1 MFRFP
6 FTNFHELNLD
16 WILSVVK
23 TAQDIFET
31 GRADIDH
38 AVDTADQA
46 LNVATQAASAVIGDG
61 AVTSEKIAANAVTS
75 EKIAASAVT
84 SEKIAENAV
93 TSAKIATSAVTSEK
107 IAGNAVTSAK
117 IAASAITSEKIAENA
132 VTSAKIANGAITND
146 KLANAPIVRENL
158 YPNWYFMGAG
168 SQSGYGVFPIN
179 QRGQQSYSNE
189 GYTIDRLFH
198 ASVNGEV
205 VLSNQGLRFSN
216 SGNTDGYFRFIG
228 DSVSSDKVC
237 YSALVSGQLY
247 IVSPDNPTTLPS
259 GLTMYIDESELAI
272 KIPANFNIGNSE
284 YFQAIKKEIGDNQ
297 TLARLKN
304 GIWVLNSTPNYNYS
318 FEKCES
324 YLVKYPIYQ
333 RIRAALV
340 TSTQIHFVVPT
351 PSPLAKTPYIN
362 GTLQV
367 ENLSGTAQS
376 GFTFTIVSVS
386 PLFVV
391 IVGTKS
397 NHGLTDAVLN
407 SATGFYLSAE

>member
-1 MFRFP
+1 MFKFP

-61 AVTSEKIAANAVTS
+61 AVTSD
-75 EKIAASAVT
+75 
-84 SEKIAENAV
+84 KIAENAV
-93 TSAKIATSAVTSEK
+93 TSAKIAASAVTSE
-107 IAGNAVTSAK
+107 
-117 IAASAITSEKIAENA
+117 
-132 VTSAKIANGAITND
+132 KIANGAITND
-146 KLANAPIVRENL
+146 KLANSPIVRENL

-168 SQSGYGVFPIN
+168 TQSSYGVFPIN

-189 GYTIDRLFH
+189 GYTIDRLLH

-205 VLSNQGLRFSN
+205 TLSNRGLRFSN
-216 SGNTDGYFRFIG
+216 SGNTVGYFRFIG

-247 IVSPDNPTTLPS
+247 IVSPDKPTTLPS
-259 GLTMYIDESELAI
+259 GLIMYISESELAI
-272 KIPANFNIGNSE
+272 KIPATFNIGNSE

-304 GIWVLNSTPNYNYS
+304 GTWVLNSIPNYNYS
-318 FEKCES
+318 FGKCES
-324 YLVKYPIYQ
+324 YLVKYSTYQ
-333 RIRAALV
+333 RIRATLI
-340 TSTQIHFVVPT
+340 TPTKIHFVVPI
-351 PSPLAKTPYIN
+351 PSPLAKTPSIS

-367 ENLSGTAQS
+367 ENLSGTAQD
-376 GFTFTIVSVS
+376 GFTFTIINVS

-391 IVGTKS
+391 IEGTKS

-407 SATGFYLSAE
+407 STSGFYLSAE

>member
-1 MFRFP
+1 MFKFP

-16 WILSVVK
+16 WILSVVQQAK
-23 TAQDIFET
+23 EVFDN
-31 GRADIDH
+31 GSADIAH
-38 AVDTADQA
+38 AVETSEQA
-46 LNVATQAASAVIGDG
+46 LRVAEQAASDTIADG
-61 AVTSEKIAANAVTS
+61 SVTTPKLSDEAVTTIKMAPYSVTS
-75 EKIAASAVT
+75 LRL
-84 SEKIAENAV
+84 AENAV
-93 TSAKIATSAVTSEK
+93 ETRKISD
-107 IAGNAVTSAK
+107 
-117 IAASAITSEKIAENA
+117 
-132 VTSAKIANGAITND
+132 GAITND
-146 KLANAPIVRENL
+146 KLANSPIVRENL

-189 GYTIDRLFH
+189 GYTIDRLLH

-205 VLSNQGLRFSN
+205 VLSNKGLRFSN
-216 SGNTDGYFRFIG
+216 SGNTVGYFRFIG

-247 IVSPDNPTTLPS
+247 IVSPDKPTTLPS
-259 GLTMYIDESELAI
+259 GLIMYINESELAI
-272 KIPANFNIGNSE
+272 KIPATFNIGNSE

-304 GIWVLNSTPNYNYS
+304 GTWVLNSIPNYNYS

-324 YLVKYPIYQ
+324 YLVKYQVYQ
-333 RIRAALV
+333 RIRATLI
-340 TSTQIHFVVPT
+340 TSTKIHFEVPI
-351 PSPLAKTPYIN
+351 PAPLAKTPSIN

-367 ENLSGTAQS
+367 ETLSGTAQS
-376 GFTFTIVSVS
+376 GFTFTIISVS

-391 IVGTKS
+391 IEGTKS

-407 SATGFYLSAE
+407 SASGFYLNAE